1 MSDSH
6 FKGKEVV
13 QHLYDAR
20 LKGKA
25 ATSEVHGAELPGHF
39 FSCFDAIKETAML
52 MLILH
57 LLAFPTYL
65 FITFIL
71 LFMVYKFGRSS
82 LLGWI
87 RLQRLHRLIEEE
99 RWEIE
104 HHRHQERK
112 ELEALYQAKGFSG
125 RLLQEVVDVLMA
137 DDNRLL
143 QVMLEEELGL
153 TLEAFEHPL
162 KQGLGALVGVLIA
175 GVVLYGCLFIPYGI
189 WVGSLLLVAITAA
202 LSAKKEQNPVASSV
216 IWNVSLTLLIGLL
229 ALFLNNL
236 L

>member
-1 MSDSH
+1 MSDH

-13 QHLYDAR
+13 EHLFDAR

-25 ATSEVHGAELPGHF
+25 ATSEVHGAELPGHY
-39 FSCFDAIKETAML
+39 FSCFDAIKETAIVL
-52 MLILH
+52 LILH
-57 LLAFPTYL
+57 LLAFPKLL
-65 FITFIL
+65 FVTFIL
-71 LFMVYKFGRSS
+71 LFTVYKFGRSS

-104 HHRHQERK
+104 HHRQQERK
-112 ELEALYQAKGFSG
+112 ELEELYQAKGFSG
-125 RLLQEVVDVLMA
+125 RLLQEVIDVLMA

-162 KQGLGALVGVLIA
+162 KQGFGALIGVLIA
-175 GVVLYGCLFIPYGI
+175 GVVLYACLFLPYGI
-189 WVGSLLLVAITAA
+189 WVGALLLVGVTSA
-202 LSAKKEQNPVASSV
+202 LSAKKEKNPIASSV

-229 ALFLNNL
+229 AIFLKSL